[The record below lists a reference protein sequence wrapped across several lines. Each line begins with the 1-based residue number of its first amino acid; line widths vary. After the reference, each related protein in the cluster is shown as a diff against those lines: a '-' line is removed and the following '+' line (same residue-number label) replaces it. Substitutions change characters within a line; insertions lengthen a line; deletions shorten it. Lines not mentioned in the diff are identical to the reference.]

1 MQPPALSSGSTAIY
15 RGILCLATIGMSSK
29 WRNRPYAAALC
40 SPALSWLDLF
50 IYPDDQTPKNSHEL
64 ISFSERPTNTMIYVF

>member
-1 MQPPALSSGSTAIY
+1 MLRY
-15 RGILCLATIGMSSK
+15 YWNVVK

-50 IYPDDQTPKNSHEL
+50 IYPYDQAPKNNHEL
-64 ISFSERPTNTMIYVF
+64 ISFSERPTNTMIYVL